1 MEHAFQKVNGINIHY
16 VTEGSGPL
24 VVMLHGFPENSY
36 SWRHQIPALSKNF
49 KVVAPDLRG
58 YGETDRPKEVSA
70 YHLDNLVSDLTGLIQ
85 ALGYKKAHIVGHD
98 WGGAVA
104 WRTALTKPEFIDRL
118 VVINAPH
125 PYPFTKALRSNFR
138 QILRSWF
145 MFFFLI
151 PRLPEYFFNLSPQK
165 FMDQVFGTVLNEED
179 IAKYREPLEKPGAF
193 TAALNYYRA
202 SLSTRASQLSE
213 KQITLPTLL
222 IWGEEDPALGKE
234 LTYNMEP
241 LFSGPFQIAYL
252 PHAGHFVHEERPD
265 QVNRLLLP
273 FLTSSQK

>member
-1 MEHAFQKVNGINIHY
+1 MEHTFQKVNGINIHY

-24 VVMLHGFPENSY
+24 VVLLHGFPENAY

-58 YGETDRPKEVSA
+58 YGETDKPQDIPSYR
-70 YHLDNLVSDLTGLIQ
+70 LDNLVSDLTGLIQ
-85 ALGYKKAHIVGHD
+85 ALGYQKAHIIGHD

-104 WRTALTKPEFIDRL
+104 WACAITKPQFIDHMIIL
-118 VVINAPH
+118 NSPH
-125 PYPFTKALRSNFR
+125 PQIFGKALRTNLR
-138 QILRSWF
+138 QMLRSWYIY
-145 MFFFLI
+145 FFLL
-151 PRLPEYFFNLSPQK
+151 PRLPEYFFKLSPKK
-165 FMDQVFGTVLNEED
+165 FMDQVFGKTLEESD
-179 IAKYREPLEKPGAF
+179 IAKYQEPLEKPGAF

-202 SLSTRASQLSE
+202 ALSNRHLLP
-213 KQITLPTLL
+213 KRKITVPTLL